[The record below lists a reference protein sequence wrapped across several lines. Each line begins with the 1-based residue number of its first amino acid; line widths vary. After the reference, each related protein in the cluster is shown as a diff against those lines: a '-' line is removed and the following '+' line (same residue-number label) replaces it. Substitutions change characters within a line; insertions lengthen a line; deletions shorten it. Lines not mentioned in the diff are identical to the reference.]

1 MLKPDYIYYANGVKV
16 NVKIIPDGTRWKDNA
31 KARACKF
38 KAGDLYKAQR
48 KLNGTGYATSTT
60 AHNTPAYAS
69 VSDNAELYTRATY
82 YENMGAA
89 RVQFYVDD
97 KSAWQNLKAGTG
109 MCPTDKVGSAEV
121 GYHAGDTTVPDGG
134 NNTSIGIEIIMG
146 ASPARDKKAQD
157 NAARLIAW
165 LLWKNNLDCD
175 KLFSHTYWVNHKAG
189 KHFADVDVQC
199 TSPISDLK
207 WCPYYIFGSTNPTT
221 ALKNWK
227 AFKGQVR
234 KYLDALTCKKTQIPT
249 AEEKPPV
256 TAEKPLITEK
266 PLAVKDEKPLST
278 ESNKQLSVGD
288 KVKLKENS
296 PVYGTNKRFLSFVY
310 KSTLYVRSINGNR
323 VVVSVL
329 PEGAITGA
337 VDKKYI
343 QSVQPRST
351 VSMQKI

>member
-31 KARACKF
+31 QAKKCNF
-38 KAGDLYKAQR
+38 KAGDLYKSQR

-60 AHNTPAYAS
+60 AHNTTANAR
-69 VSDNAELYTRATY
+69 VSDNGEFYTYGTF
-82 YENMGAA
+82 YESMGAA
-89 RVQFYVDD
+89 RVHFYVDD
-97 KSAWQNLKAGTG
+97 KGAWQNLKAGTG

-121 GYHAGDTTVPDGG
+121 GYHAGDITVPDGG

-146 ASPARDKKAQD
+146 GSPAKDKKAMD
-157 NAARLIAW
+157 NGARLIAW

-189 KHFADVDVQC
+189 KHFSDVDVQC

-227 AFKGQVR
+227 SFKAQVR
-234 KYLDALTCKKTQIPT
+234 KYLEALTCEKTQPPT

-256 TAEKPLITEK
+256 TAEKPL
-266 PLAVKDEKPLST
+266 ST
-278 ESNKQLSVGD
+278 ETNKQLSVGD
-288 KVKLKENS
+288 KVKLQENA

-329 PEGAITGA
+329 PKGAITGA

-351 VSMQKI
+351 VSMQKIY